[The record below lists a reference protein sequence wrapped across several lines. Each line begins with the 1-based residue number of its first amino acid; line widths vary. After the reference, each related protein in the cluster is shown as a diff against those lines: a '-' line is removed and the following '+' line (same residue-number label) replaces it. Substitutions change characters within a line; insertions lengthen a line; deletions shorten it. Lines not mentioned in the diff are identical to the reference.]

1 MAGNPSTN
9 EGFETWFLR
18 QVAQAVEAGEVPAT
32 LLTHLQAEIE
42 TARERPAAE
51 SHDAAVRHV
60 AEIAEV
66 DEAHAREVLEA
77 IEAQPTVT
85 RELLMRRIAKAWLEG
100 QRRARGLRWKP
111 ESP

>member
-1 MAGNPSTN
+1 MAGELPEPL
-9 EGFETWFLR
+9 EGFEGWLLR
-18 QVAQAVEAGEVPAT
+18 RVAQAVEAGEVPAT

-51 SHDAAVRHV
+51 SHAAAVRHV

-77 IEAQPTVT
+77 IEAQPTAT
-85 RELLMRRIAKAWLEG
+85 RELLMRRIAEVWLEG
-100 QRRARGLRWKP
+100 QRRG
-111 ESP
+111 